1 MANPDVDILDTK
13 KSYSKVLK
21 GIDARIK
28 FKHEED
34 EYLENMKKEYF
45 LKKRE
50 KELKFIKNQQH
61 ENIVRSLKKIEEETK
76 KNIDNKFNK
85 VNVSQAIN
93 RIISLPKMSKYKKNM
108 QDNKKK
114 DEFNIIRFENVWK
127 EQYMDDVKNNK
138 KDKNSKLIFDG
149 FYYNDIFDKNYDRY
163 RKHLEESKDKNIRL
177 EKIKSNNLKV
187 SNKLKIHRFITLKA
201 QDHREYRPNYSVI
214 EKHKP
219 VVKLD
224 SKSTRLFLKNINPMT
239 IPNIKTFKSRNN
251 KSRRNAL
258 KNTLLSG
265 LSFLKNKINAKTF
278 LSNSQVNIIDSNKY
292 NKNNKRIS
300 MSALNLKSKNI
311 KSGNT
316 GTKNNKSHFNSQ
328 RNIKK

>member
-1 MANPDVDILDTK
+1 MDNPDVDILDTK

-163 RKHLEESKDKNIRL
+163 RKRLEESKDKNIRL

>member
-163 RKHLEESKDKNIRL
+163 RKRLEESKDKNIRL

>member
-219 VVKLD
+219 FVKLD

-311 KSGNT
+311 KSVNT